1 MKSNV
6 LSLGRA
12 VAVLRRIGGA
22 RRLCFQWTAG
32 QHESQ
37 HDFDFLRKCLGHS
50 HVEPAVIRRGELSFQ
65 LSILC
70 PMRQNHV

>member
-1 MKSNV
+1 MKSDV

-22 RRLCFQWTAG
+22 RRLCFQWTGG

-37 HDFDFLRKCLGHS
+37 HDFEFLLKCLGYS
-50 HVEPAVIRRGELSFQ
+50 HVEPGVEEGSSQIGRASCRERV
-65 LSILC
+65 
-70 PMRQNHV
+70 

>member
-32 QHESQ
+32 QHEPQ

-65 LSILC
+65 LSIPC
-70 PMRQNHV
+70 PMR